1 MKTNHSKLEHRQ
13 KEDTVEQHEE
23 LSQAQVQS
31 QGREFNSAEEMLQ
44 LDAAQTEVPPA
55 VEVRL
60 AESIQQEPSEPADAA
75 PWWKRM
81 FL

>member
-13 KEDTVEQHEE
+13 KEESLEAHDA
-23 LSQAQVQS
+23 LAQTE
-31 QGREFNSAEEMLQ
+31 GREFNSAEEMLR
-44 LDAAQTEVPPA
+44 LDAAQTPVPPA
-55 VEVRL
+55 VEERL
-60 AESIQQEPSEPADAA
+60 AESIQQEPPEAADAG

>member
-1 MKTNHSKLEHRQ
+1 MKTNRSKLEHRQ
-13 KEDTVEQHEE
+13 KEETVEEHDQ
-23 LSQAQVQS
+23 LAQG
-31 QGREFNSAEEMLQ
+31 QGWEFNSAEEMLR

-60 AESIQQEPSEPADAA
+60 AESIQQEPAEPADAG